1 MENTMKQ
8 FEKIIELQLKRVEA
22 MKKEGLTK
30 EDLESLLMYYYVQ
43 AWDGKLPETFVG
55 EDGNVMSIL
64 DLAALLQQQQQETT
78 QPTE

>member
-1 MENTMKQ
+1 
-8 FEKIIELQLKRVEA
+8 
-22 MKKEGLTK
+22 
-30 EDLESLLMYYYVQ
+30 
-43 AWDGKLPETFVG
+43 VG